1 MRRSPTSMPDCKNPT
16 MSETTAPST
25 QALVDAVYRTESRRV
40 FGSIGTAVYRS
51 KVGDAIPADLTPAMA
66 ASVRDTLGGAV
77 AAVKTIPAAQGTA
90 LLEAARNAF
99 TLGFQATIAISIVIL
114 LATAIVVLRMLRR
127 VPAGAR

>member
-51 KVGDAIPADLTPAMA
+51 KV
-66 ASVRDTLGGAV
+66 GGAV